1 MTQNAKKRIVLIGAG
16 SMVFS
21 AGLMRDLV
29 LSTFLAGST
38 IALVDINES
47 KLDLM
52 ARVAERM
59 IQQEDADLHLEKAT
73 DRREVLAD
81 ADYVITTISVGGQ
94 PAWQHDL
101 KIPLKHGIVQSVGD
115 SVGPGGISRAM
126 RHIPLMVNIARDM
139 AELCPNAI
147 LFNYSNPMS
156 SICRAV
162 TRETPIQAVGLCH
175 GVTNTRNYL
184 ADYMDLPREE
194 LEVRVAGIN
203 HLVWMVQL
211 LHKGRDAYPK
221 LWDLLAEK
229 GPEER
234 PASFELMEIYGLFP
248 GPGHDHIV
256 EFYPYFLS
264 AKADY
269 GDKYGL
275 GLFPIDS
282 MNERRGARMERFRAQ
297 ADGRQPIEIR
307 PSGEDVME
315 IISAMITH
323 EPKIAAVNVPNHGVV
338 EGLPDSAI
346 VEVSALVDGGG
357 IQPMQAGALPAGVL
371 RTLNGWVSQQELVV
385 DAAVNGDRQAALQA
399 MLADPQITSVD
410 QAKAI
415 LDEFLAVHADLY
427 PTF

>member
-1 MTQNAKKRIVLIGAG
+1 MTEKRIVLIGAG

-29 LSTFLAGST
+29 LSPHLAGST
-38 IALVDINES
+38 IALVDINET

-52 ARVAERM
+52 ARLASRM
-59 IQQEDADLHLEKAT
+59 IHQEDADLHLESTT
-73 DRREVLAD
+73 DRREVLTG

-94 PAWQHDL
+94 PAWVHDL
-101 KIPLKHGIVQSVGD
+101 KIPLKYGIVQSVGD

-126 RHIPLMVNIARDM
+126 RHIPLMLDIARDM
-139 AELCPNAI
+139 TELCPSAI

-184 ADYMDLPREE
+184 ADYMELPREE
-194 LEVRVAGIN
+194 VEVRVAGIN
-203 HLVWMVQL
+203 HLVWMIQL
-211 LHKGRDAYPK
+211 LHQGRDLYPQ
-221 LWDLLAEK
+221 LWELLAEK
-229 GPEER
+229 GPGER
-234 PASFELMEIYGLFP
+234 PASFELMEIYGFFP

-269 GDKYGL
+269 GDRYGL

-282 MNERRGARMERFRAQ
+282 MNERREERIERFRAQ
-297 ADGRQPIEIR
+297 ADGSQPIEIR

-315 IISAMITH
+315 IISAMVTH
-323 EPKIAAVNVPNHGVV
+323 ELKVAAVNVPNDGVV
-338 EGLPDSAI
+338 AGLPDSAV

-357 IQPMQAGALPAGVL
+357 IQPMQVGSLPKGIL

-385 DAAVNGDRQAALQA
+385 DAAVEGDRQAALQA
-399 MLADPQITSVD
+399 MLADPQITSID

-415 LDEFLAVHADLY
+415 LDEFLDVHADLY